1 MLAMDGP
8 ASRATSREHAYA
20 DSYNQYATDAA
31 FLWLLRS
38 LRTEAPHYTPEEI
51 ATLEQRLAEQL
62 DGLIASIN
70 LGWRACEENLERF
83 DEAGEVF
90 AATVVA
96 MHSGNLAAIQK
107 AVEAG
112 LGKAGKTRGLV
123 SALGWLPRA
132 IALPWIERLLNGK
145 EMHHKFLGI
154 AACSVRRENPGEI
167 LTGILKREDCRA
179 HIPLHARALRLI
191 GELRRRDLMP
201 VLQATIE
208 ADDPTIAFWT
218 AWSAILLGQRAYV
231 KDLRPYVSQSGPY
244 QMRALQLAF
253 RVLPAAQCREWISAL
268 AQDAAP
274 ANLRAVITATGVLGD
289 PEAVSWLI
297 AKMTEPALA
306 RLAGEAFTF
315 ITGID
320 LEKSKTAMAPPAQT
334 PGPNGIPDDPYVG
347 ADADEHLPWPDP
359 EKIAALWHR
368 HATNFK
374 TGQRYFLGGPIAIDS
389 LKSIVT
395 TAYPRQRHA
404 AALELALIDPSAPLI
419 NTRAKLIP

>member
-1 MLAMDGP
+1 MDGP
-8 ASRATSREHAYA
+8 ASRAASREHAYA
-20 DSYNQYATDAA
+20 DSYNQYAIDAA

-38 LRTEAPHYTPEEI
+38 LRTEAPHYAPEEI
-51 ATLEQRLAEQL
+51 AALEQRLAEQL
-62 DGLIASIN
+62 DGLIASID

-83 DEAGEVF
+83 DDAGEVF

-96 MHSGNLAAIQK
+96 MHSRNLAAIQK

-112 LGKAGKTRGLV
+112 LDKAGKTRGLV
-123 SALGWLPRA
+123 SAFGWLPSA

-145 EMHHKFLGI
+145 EMRHKFLGI

-167 LTGILKREDCRA
+167 LAGILKREDCRA
-179 HIPLHARALRLI
+179 HSPLHARALRLI

-201 VLQATIE
+201 ALQATIE
-208 ADDPTIAFWT
+208 ADDPTIAFWA

-231 KDLRPYVSQSGPY
+231 KDLRPYILQSGPQ

-253 RVLPAAQCREWISAL
+253 RVLPVAQGREWISAL
-268 AQDAAP
+268 AQDP
-274 ANLRAVITATGVLGD
+274 ANLRMVITATGVLGD
-289 PEAVSWLI
+289 PEAVNWLI

-315 ITGID
+315 ITGVD
-320 LEKSKTAMAPPAQT
+320 LEKSNTTLAPPTQT
-334 PGPNGIPDDPYVG
+334 PGTDGNAGDPYVG
-347 ADADEHLPWPDP
+347 AEADEHLPWPDP
-359 EKIAALWHR
+359 EKVATLWRR
-368 HATNFK
+368 HAANFK
-374 TGQRYFLGGPIAIDS
+374 AGQRYFLGRPIAMDS

-395 TAYPRQRHA
+395 SAYPRQRHA